1 MPKIK
6 NGKSPYGIFTEKK
19 MDMKRDFQVDYWQ
32 EPIVEKNLKV
42 TYLISSAGDLLL
54 WDCLAPAR
62 GSWLLGMVRKSFG
75 FWVGSRII
83 QKSASPLPF
92 RFVSKSKSW

>member
-54 WDCLAPAR
+54 
-62 GSWLLGMVRKSFG
+62 
-75 FWVGSRII
+75 
-83 QKSASPLPF
+83 
-92 RFVSKSKSW
+92 

>member
-1 MPKIK
+1 MPLNQSNKDLCINIISVLNRMPKIK

-19 MDMKRDFQVDYWQ
+19 MDMKRDFQVDYWH

-54 WDCLAPAR
+54 
-62 GSWLLGMVRKSFG
+62 
-75 FWVGSRII
+75 
-83 QKSASPLPF
+83 
-92 RFVSKSKSW
+92 